1 MNYPVKKTIYSIFRF
16 GAVWFVVSLLFNQP
30 FNLND
35 YLWSVGAYSIIFI
48 VITFLFERNEK
59 DKK

>member
-1 MNYPVKKTIYSIFRF
+1 MNYPVKKTIYSIICFS
-16 GAVWFVVSLLFNQP
+16 AVWLVVSLLFNQP